1 MKPERILFVCHGH
14 PELVPGGTELFAHD
28 LFRTIRD
35 RGDAQTM
42 FLGCVSRLH
51 RPARAEIGF
60 QTVGRSSDELLLW
73 VGGFDRF
80 MLGHT
85 DTAPFVQSL
94 TELLTSFKPDV
105 VHFHH
110 FAMIGL
116 EALALTRRVLPQ
128 ARIVAT
134 LHDYHPICANDGL
147 MVTTDGALCERASP
161 DACHACLPDM
171 AQPRFAARALHMRNM
186 LQLVDRF
193 VAPSRFLKERFVA
206 WGLAADRIDVIANGV
221 PELTAKPAA
230 ATKRP
235 RRTFGVFGNIAP
247 HKGTLHA
254 LAAITRVAEEVP
266 GAALRLH
273 GGLNFASDA
282 FRRNFETTLCEAG
295 EASTHNG
302 AYRREAL
309 PDLMAELDWVVV
321 PSTWWENAPLVILE
335 AFRHKRPVICSGIG
349 GMAELVADGVNGLH
363 VRTGDVAGLAR
374 TMRRVAEEDGLWD
387 RLVAGIPAVPTIADT
402 VKHHLTLYSELLDE
416 RRGARTA

>member
-14 PELVPGGTELFAHD
+14 PELVPGGTELVAHD

-35 RGDAQTM
+35 GGAAETM

-51 RPARAEIGF
+51 RQSRPEVGF
-60 QTVGRSSDELLLW
+60 QAVGRSRDELLLW

-85 DTAPFVQSL
+85 EATPFVRSL
-94 TELLTSFKPDV
+94 TELLTSFRPDV

-110 FAMIGL
+110 FSLIGL
-116 EALALTRRVLPQ
+116 EALMVTRRVLPQ

-147 MVTTDGALCERASP
+147 MVTTGGALCDRASP
-161 DACHACLPDM
+161 DACHACLPEL
-171 AQPRFAARALHMRNM
+171 AQHRFAARNLHMRNM
-186 LQLVDRF
+186 LRLVDRF

-206 WGLAADRIDVIANGV
+206 WGLAAERIDVIPNGL
-221 PELTAKPAA
+221 PELAKVPAQRD
-230 ATKRP
+230 RP
-235 RRTFGVFGNIAP
+235 RQTFGVFGSVAP
-247 HKGTLHA
+247 HKGTLIA
-254 LAAITRVAEEVP
+254 LSAIERVARDVP

-273 GGLNFASDA
+273 GGMNFASDA

-295 EASTHNG
+295 DAATHCG
-302 AYRREAL
+302 PYRREDL
-309 PDLMAELDWVVV
+309 PALMAEIDWVVV
-321 PSTWWENAPLVILE
+321 PSMWWENAPLVILE

-363 VRTGDVAGLAR
+363 FRTGDVAALAR
-374 TMRRVAEEDGLWD
+374 TMRRAAQEDGLWD
-387 RLVAGIPAVPTIADT
+387 RLVGGIPAVPTIDDT
-402 VKHHLTLYSELLDE
+402 VKQHMSLYSELLE
-416 RRGARTA
+416 RREARSA

>member
-1 MKPERILFVCHGH
+1 MKPERILFICHGH

-51 RPARAEIGF
+51 RPSRPEIGF
-60 QTVGRSSDELLLW
+60 QAVGRSRDELLLW

-85 DTAPFVQSL
+85 DTAPFAQSL
-94 TELLTSFKPDV
+94 TELLSSFRPDV

-110 FAMIGL
+110 FALIGL

-147 MVTTDGALCERASP
+147 MVTTAGALCERASP
-161 DACHACLPDM
+161 DACHACLPEM
-171 AQPRFAARALHMRNM
+171 AQHRFAARALHMRNM

-193 VAPSRFLKERFVA
+193 IAPSRFLKDRFVA
-206 WGLAADRIDVIANGV
+206 WGLAADRIDVIANGL
-221 PELTAKPAA
+221 PDLPDRPSPQ
-230 ATKRP
+230 ATRP
-235 RRTFGVFGNIAP
+235 RRSFGLFGNIAP
-247 HKGTLHA
+247 HKGTLIA
-254 LAAITRVAEEVP
+254 LSAIGRLANEVP
-266 GAALRLH
+266 GTALRLH
-273 GGLNFASDA
+273 GGLNFPNDA
-282 FRRNFETTLCEAG
+282 FRRDFETTLCETGDA
-295 EASTHNG
+295 ATHCG
-302 AYRREAL
+302 PYRREAL
-309 PDLMAELDWVVV
+309 PALMAEIDWVLV

-349 GMAELVADGVNGLH
+349 GMAELVTDGVNGLH
-363 VRTGDVAGLAR
+363 VRPGDVAVLAR
-374 TMRRVAEEDGLWD
+374 TMRRAAEEDGLWE
-387 RLVAGIPAVPTIADT
+387 RLVSGIPAVPTITDT
-402 VKHHLTLYSELLDE
+402 VKQHMILYSELLG
-416 RRGARTA
+416 RREARTA

>member
-1 MKPERILFVCHGH
+1 MKPERILFICHGH
-14 PELVPGGTELFAHD
+14 PELVPGGTELVAHD
-28 LFRTIRD
+28 LFRTLRD
-35 RGDAQTM
+35 QGDAETM

-51 RPARAEIGF
+51 RPNRTEIGF
-60 QTVGRSSDELLLW
+60 QAVGRAKDELLLW

-110 FAMIGL
+110 FALIGL
-116 EALALTRRVLPQ
+116 EALALTKRVLPQ

-147 MVTTDGALCERASP
+147 MVTSGGALCDRASP

-171 AQPRFAARALHMRNM
+171 AQHRFAARTLHMRNM

-221 PELTAKPAA
+221 PDAKAA
-230 ATKRP
+230 PTEKRP
-235 RRTFGVFGNIAP
+235 RSTFGLFGNVAA
-247 HKGTLHA
+247 HKGTLVA
-254 LAAITRVAEEVP
+254 LAAIERVVREVP
-266 GAALRLH
+266 DASLRLH
-273 GGLNFASDA
+273 GGVNFQDDA
-282 FRRNFETTLCEAG
+282 FRRDFETTLCEAG
-295 EASTHNG
+295 DAATQCG
-302 AYRREAL
+302 PYRREDL
-309 PDLMAELDWVVV
+309 PELMAEIDWVVV

-363 VRTGDVAGLAR
+363 VRPGDVAALSRA
-374 TMRRVAEEDGLWD
+374 MRRAAQEDGLWQ
-387 RLVAGIPAVPTIADT
+387 RLVDGIPAVPALTDT
-402 VKHHLTLYSELLDE
+402 AKQHMTLYTELLE
-416 RRGARTA
+416 RQEARSG

>member
-1 MKPERILFVCHGH
+1 MKPERILFICHGH
-14 PELVPGGTELFAHD
+14 PELVPGGTELVAHD

-35 RGDAQTM
+35 QGDAETM

-51 RPARAEIGF
+51 RPSRAEIGF
-60 QTVGRSSDELLLW
+60 QAIGRSSDELLLW

-85 DTAPFVQSL
+85 ETTPFVQSL
-94 TELLTSFKPDV
+94 TELLTSFRPDV

-110 FAMIGL
+110 FALIGL
-116 EALALTRRVLPQ
+116 EALALTKRVLPR

-147 MVTTDGALCERASP
+147 MVTSEGALCNRASP

-171 AQPRFAARALHMRNM
+171 AQHRFAARALHMRNM

-193 VAPSRFLKERFVA
+193 VAPSRFLKERFAA
-206 WGLAADRIDVIANGV
+206 WGLAADRIDVIANGL
-221 PELTAKPAA
+221 PEAKTAPAPQ
-230 ATKRP
+230 RP
-235 RRTFGVFGNIAP
+235 RTTFGLFGNVAP
-247 HKGTLHA
+247 HKGTILA
-254 LAAITRVAEEVP
+254 LSAIERVAREVP
-266 GAALRLH
+266 NATLRLH
-273 GGLNFASDA
+273 GGLNFPSDA

-295 EASTHNG
+295 DAATHAG
-302 AYRREAL
+302 PYRREDL
-309 PDLMAELDWVVV
+309 PRLMADIDWVVV

-363 VRTGDVAGLAR
+363 VRPGDVAALSR
-374 TMRRVAEEDGLWD
+374 TMRRAAHEDGLWQ
-387 RLVAGIPAVPTIADT
+387 RLVAGIPAVSSITDT
-402 VKHHLTLYSELLDE
+402 AKQHMTLYRELSE
-416 RRGARTA
+416 RREARSA